1 MLLLNKAQD
10 LISYQPE
17 QKIMT
22 ESDLKKSK
30 FNFGG
35 FFKKKIPNVTIT
47 KTDIKNSKDEE
58 FTKDYL
64 LHLENEE
71 RKVQEEQSQGQD
83 LTQPR
88 EQSTTLPYNVTPSDG
103 PSQST
108 QCHPSI
114 LDNTNHITV
123 VQSNDS
129 CRGDCNPSHVN
140 AHIEFDS
147 TAVAGNH
154 RNAHHDYD
162 SKKDEFHPV
171 THVNSPS
178 HLLVNYQ
185 ERYTSFT
192 TDCISLQNSD
202 MTSHMDEDS
211 NYNNPMNYSPIG
223 KRLLDDRSSMEIVRQ
238 ENNRPKSTLKSILKN
253 RTEILRVSVK
263 KGMNGPQG
271 ASELD
276 NDGHSGHSDLHS
288 DMPSELHSETDSD
301 FESTYPIHHYDQVS
315 TSSAKDILSEVESE
329 ADITAY
335 LSDCESDLNFDPLQ
349 EENANDYKKG
359 GYHPV
364 LKAEIYYSKDLPGR
378 EYIILRKLGWGH
390 FSTVWLAKSLYNPKK
405 DTRTDKLGDT
415 DTSEYYVAIKF
426 VKSNKHYLEAA
437 EDEISLLQTIN
448 QPLVHG
454 DHLTSKQKQYFEK
467 FQFNKYNEPIGH
479 PGFKNVM
486 KLLDNFEILGPNG
499 THICMVFEIL
509 GENVFNLM
517 CKYKNFYS
525 SMKEELKLKKENQ
538 KATGV
543 VGAFSFDTLQ
553 LFNFGTRK
561 DKLQVQQS
569 NNSNGGDKKKRTI
582 SKLSLGL
589 LSGGNNN
596 NNNNN
601 SNISPTNNLNPSPEA
616 TSLPTSAQ
624 SSVEQDCPPSSIASS
639 IGDEFLVSQAKTSQI
654 MDEKIHSLDIKS
666 LSALMDQL
674 KTYGGLP
681 LLIVKQIAKQI
692 FLALDYIHHCGVIHT
707 DLKPENIL
715 IEIKDITK
723 LIKMI
728 ENDKIAKHNEKKN
741 SGASFLSR
749 KTSKSTIKEGEET
762 SLCRKSSNVSSSSSF
777 SSCGYRK
784 SRVSS
789 QISKRGSDTPIRSS
803 KPLPSSITTDIVFK
817 NVSYKQESTM
827 KPSFGVMRNH
837 LVDTSMHSPTD
848 AVLNAKNSS
857 YQSSSSMMSSITDDN
872 SISVKIADLGNG
884 TFSHTHFTDQIQTR
898 QYRSPEI
905 ILGYKK
911 WGASTDLWSVGCMI
925 FELITGDYL
934 FDPHDGKHYDRDDD
948 HMAQIVELLGSF
960 PSKEYLSQC
969 NFAKD
974 FFKIGSSANGSN
986 SSNSSGNNEVRF
998 RKIPH
1003 LKYWP
1008 LYNVLV
1014 EKYHFLKDD
1023 PNVVQLA
1030 DLIGKCLTFE
1040 TKDRVDAGSLSN
1052 HSWFYDCGVYGILDG
1067 KVVNGE
1073 IVETHGEDV
1082 PGYCSPYSIDQDE
1095 GKKEEEEEDGAT
1107 ELFFE

>member
-35 FFKKKIPNVTIT
+35 FFKKKIPNVTIA
-47 KTDIKNSKDEE
+47 KTEVKNTKDEE

-64 LHLENEE
+64 SHLENEE
-71 RKVQEEQSQGQD
+71 RKAQEEHS
-83 LTQPR
+83 QPR
-88 EQSTTLPYNVTPSDG
+88 EQPPSIPYNTSITDG
-103 PSQST
+103 NNQST
-108 QCHPSI
+108 QAPPSI
-114 LDNTNHITV
+114 LDNANHITV
-123 VQSNDS
+123 VQSIDS
-129 CRGDCNPSHVN
+129 CSGDGNPSHVN
-140 AHIEFDS
+140 AHIEIDS
-147 TAVAGNH
+147 SAVAGHHKNG
-154 RNAHHDYD
+154 HHDFD
-162 SKKDEFHPV
+162 SKRDEYHPV
-171 THVNSPS
+171 THVTSPS
-178 HLLVNYQ
+178 HLSVNYQ

-263 KGMNGPQG
+263 KGVNSPQG
-271 ASELD
+271 GVEGVELD
-276 NDGHSGHSDLHS
+276 NDGRSGHSDLHS
-288 DMPSELHSETDSD
+288 DIPSELHSETDSD
-301 FESTYPIHHYDQVS
+301 FESTYPIHPYDEAS
-315 TSSAKDILSEVESE
+315 ASSAKDVLSEAESE

-364 LKAEIYYSKDLPGR
+364 AKAEIYYSKELPGR

-390 FSTVWLAKSLYNPKK
+390 FSTVWLAKSLYNAKK
-405 DTRTDKLGDT
+405 DTRTDKSGDT

-553 LFNFGTRK
+553 SFNFGTRK
-561 DKLQVQQS
+561 DKSQVQQS
-569 NNSNGGDKKKRTI
+569 SSTNGGDKKKRTI

-589 LSGGNNN
+589 LSGGSNNN
-596 NNNNN
+596 NN
-601 SNISPTNNLNPSPEA
+601 ISPTCNSNPSPEA

-624 SSVEQDCPPSSIASS
+624 SSVEQDCPPSSVASS
-639 IGDEFLVSQAKTSQI
+639 IGDEFLVSQARTSQI

-666 LSALMDQL
+666 LSALMDQS

-741 SGASFLSR
+741 SGSSFLSR
-749 KTSKSTIKEGEET
+749 KTSKSTIKEGEEA
-762 SLCRKSSNVSSSSSF
+762 SVGRKSSNVSSSSSF

-817 NVSYKQESTM
+817 NVSYKQESPM

-837 LVDTSMHSPTD
+837 SVDTSMHSPTD

-857 YQSSSSMMSSITDDN
+857 YQSNNSMTSSITDDN

-948 HMAQIVELLGSF
+948 HMAQIVELLGGF

-974 FFKIGSSANGSN
+974 FFKIGSSVNGSCSTN
-986 SSNSSGNNEVRF
+986 SSSSGNNEVRF

-1008 LYNVLV
+1008 LHNVLV
-1014 EKYHFLKDD
+1014 EKYHFSKDD
-1023 PNVVQLA
+1023 PNVAQLA

-1052 HSWFYDCGVYGILDG
+1052 HPWFYDCAVYGTLDG

-1073 IVETHGEDV
+1073 FIETHGEDV

-1095 GKKEEEEEDGAT
+1095 GNGEDDNGAT
-1107 ELFFE
+1107 EAFFE